1 MLVRWNH
8 PFLEAQRQ
16 NQNQMSRLFN
26 EGFGSRGRDEEVA
39 AAWAPPVDI
48 VETPETLNF
57 IVEVPGFKNED
68 LTLRVENGVL
78 TLEGERKFEAETNER
93 NYHRV
98 ERSYGKFVRGF
109 TLPSNMNPE
118 KIQANLTD
126 GVLFISLSKK
136 EETKPKTIQ
145 IGAGA
150 PKHIAVR
157 KAA

>member
-8 PFLEAQRQ
+8 PFLEAQQR
-16 NQNQMSRLFN
+16 QNQMSRLFN
-26 EGFGSRGRDEEVA
+26 EGFGPRGRDEEVA

-78 TLEGERKFEAETNER
+78 TLEGERTFEAETNER

-126 GVLFISLSKK
+126 GVLLIALSKK

>member
-16 NQNQMSRLFN
+16 NQMFN
-26 EGFGSRGRDEEVA
+26 EGFGPRGREEEVA

-48 VETPETLNF
+48 VETPEALNF
-57 IVEVPGFKNED
+57 IVELPGFKNED

-78 TLEGERKFEAETNER
+78 TLEGERTFEAETKER

-109 TLPSNMNPE
+109 TLPSNMNAE
-118 KIQANLTD
+118 KVQANLTD
-126 GVLFISLSKK
+126 GVLLIALPKK

-145 IGAGA
+145 IGAGV
-150 PKHIAVR
+150 PKHVAIR

>member
-8 PFLEAQRQ
+8 PFLETQRP
-16 NQNQMSRLFN
+16 NQLSRLFN

-48 VETPETLNF
+48 FETPEALTF
-57 IVEVPGFKNED
+57 SVELAGFKNED

-126 GVLFISLSKK
+126 GVLLITLPKK

-150 PKHIAVR
+150 TKHIAVR
-157 KAA
+157 KVA

>member
-16 NQNQMSRLFN
+16 NQMSRLFN
-26 EGFGSRGRDEEVA
+26 EGFGSRGREEEVA

-48 VETPETLNF
+48 FETPEALTF
-57 IVEVPGFKNED
+57 SVELAGFKNED

-78 TLEGERKFEAETNER
+78 TLEGERKFQAETNER

-118 KIQANLTD
+118 KIQASLTD
-126 GVLFISLSKK
+126 GVLLIALPKK

-145 IGAGA
+145 IGAGV

>member
-8 PFLEAQRQ
+8 PLLEAQQR
-16 NQNQMSRLFN
+16 QNQMSRLFN
-26 EGFGSRGRDEEVA
+26 EGFDPRGREEEVA

-78 TLEGERKFEAETNER
+78 TLEGERKFEAETNETKH
-93 NYHRV
+93 HRV

-109 TLPSNMNPE
+109 TLPSNLNPD
-118 KIQANLTD
+118 KIHANLTD
-126 GVLFISLSKK
+126 GVLFIALPKK

-145 IGAGA
+145 IGAGVT
-150 PKHIAVR
+150 KNVAVR
-157 KAA
+157 KVA

>member
-1 MLVRWNH
+1 MLVRCNLH
-8 PFLEAQRQ
+8 SLETQQHQ
-16 NQNQMSRLFN
+16 NQLSRLFN
-26 EGFGSRGRDEEVA
+26 EGFGARGREEEVA
-39 AAWAPPVDI
+39 AAWAPLVDI

-68 LTLRVENGVL
+68 LTLRIENGVL
-78 TLEGERKFEAETNER
+78 TLEGERKFDAETNER

-126 GVLFISLSKK
+126 GVLLIVLSKK

-145 IGAGA
+145 IGAGV